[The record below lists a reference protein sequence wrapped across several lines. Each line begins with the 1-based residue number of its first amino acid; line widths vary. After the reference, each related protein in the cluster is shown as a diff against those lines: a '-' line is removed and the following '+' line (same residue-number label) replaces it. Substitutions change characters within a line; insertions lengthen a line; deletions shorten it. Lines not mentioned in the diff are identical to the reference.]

1 MKMDCLSKNQSQEYV
16 RRWKWTSRRRF
27 SPVTLVFAAVLIV
40 SCVACRAADLASW
53 YGERHRGL
61 LMANGQR
68 FDPDKCT
75 AASWFYDIGTKVVV
89 THEDKSVIVEIT
101 DRGPAKSLLKKGRI
115 IDLSR
120 AAFAK
125 LADLDLG
132 IIDVTVRRQ

>member
-1 MKMDCLSKNQSQEYV
+1 MKMDCLSENQS
-16 RRWKWTSRRRF
+16 RRHVHQWKCRSWSLFT
-27 SPVTLVFAAVLIV
+27 PVHVALVTILMA
-40 SCVACRAADLASW
+40 SCVACGAAELASW
-53 YGERHRGL
+53 YGEKHRGL

-75 AASWFYDIGTKVVV
+75 AASWFYDLGTKVVV
-89 THEDKSVIVEIT
+89 THEDRTVIVEIT

>member
-1 MKMDCLSKNQSQEYV
+1 MNVDCLSKNQSRE
-16 RRWKWTSRRRF
+16 RISHWSRSSWTPPLSIQ
-27 SPVTLVFAAVLIV
+27 VAVATIFMVL
-40 SCVACRAADLASW
+40 CLACQAADMASW
-53 YGERHRGL
+53 YGEEHRGH

-75 AASWFYDIGTKVVV
+75 AASWFYDLGTKVVV
-89 THEDKSVIVEIT
+89 THEDKTVIVEIT

-132 IIDVTVRRQ
+132 IIDVTVKRQ